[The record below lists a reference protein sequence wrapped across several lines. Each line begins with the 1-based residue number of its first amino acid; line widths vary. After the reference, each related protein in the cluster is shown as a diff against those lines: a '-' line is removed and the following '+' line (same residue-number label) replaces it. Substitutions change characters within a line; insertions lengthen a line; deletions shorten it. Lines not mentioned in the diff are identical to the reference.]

1 MQKMKKP
8 AAGNATE
15 TADTLGGNKAA
26 GLLSERARDVLKALD
41 KEEEERERKR
51 AEAEKEKVRN
61 SSRSCCGR
69 CCR

>member
-8 AAGNATE
+8 
-15 TADTLGGNKAA
+15 AA